1 MKERLQQMALEISER
16 YSGTEIICDHQVLKT
31 FNIFKDLVVY
41 FDLFHE
47 GKHELA
53 LEILTKIKLVP
64 LNMHDL
70 DICVQNFKK

>member
-1 MKERLQQMALEISER
+1 MALEISER
-16 YSGTEIICDHQVLKT
+16 YSGSEFVCDPQILKT

-53 LEILTKIKLVP
+53 LEILSKIKLVP
-64 LNMHDL
+64 LTMHDL
-70 DICVQNFKK
+70 DHCVQNFKK